1 MGVPCDWWEHTVV
14 SEKVAALRKKIATRR
29 ARPPVSATQK
39 LARRTPAR
47 TFWWWLSFVVV
58 TASGGFFAPAL
69 AMAFSVTEG
78 WDGGGQFAILTLAG
92 LFQGFVLGIGE
103 VIALRRGPLRV
114 PAGRWIFATTVGM
127 GLSWIVALL
136 PGSFA
141 RPDWSNPAV
150 VVGMI
155 VAVLVVILIVPISQ
169 WLILRSRVADAWRWI
184 LVMSIST
191 ALGVGALLSGIVFAA
206 GKTTFIATLAPFVL
220 TGWVGIVLF
229 TVVSGFGVYWMAR
242 EAYTAAEFAAV
253 RAHRKANQSKA
264 TTATKRA
271 AARVAAKA
279 SPVITKAAGRVTAVA
294 KKAGSK
300 TAAAAKKAGSKTA
313 VVAKK
318 AAKSVGARSATANAK
333 AGTKTAKQKPSAKKP
348 SAKVTRQ

>member
-14 SEKVAALRKKIATRR
+14 SEKVAALRKKLATRR
-29 ARPPVSATQK
+29 AVSATER
-39 LARRTPAR
+39 LARRTPGR
-47 TFWWWLSFVVV
+47 TLWWWLSFVVV
-58 TASGGFFAPAL
+58 TASGGFIVPAV

-78 WDGGGQFAILTLAG
+78 WDGGGQFATLTLAG
-92 LFQGFVLGIGE
+92 LFQGLVLGIGE

-114 PAGRWIFATTVGM
+114 PAGRWIFATTVGT
-127 GLSWIVALL
+127 GLTWIVALL

-220 TGWVGIVLF
+220 TGWVGIILF
-229 TVVSGFGVYWMAR
+229 TVVSGLGVYWMAR
-242 EAYTAAEFAAV
+242 EAYTAAETSAV
-253 RAHRKANQSKA
+253 LARRVANESNA

-271 AARVAAKA
+271 AARVGAKA
-279 SPVITKAAGRVTAVA
+279 SPVVKNAASKVTAVA
-294 KKAGSK
+294 KKAGSR
-300 TAAAAKKAGSKTA
+300 TVSAAKKASKGVAARTA
-313 VVAKK
+313 AATAKARAKK
-318 AAKSVGARSATANAK
+318 RPGN
-333 AGTKTAKQKPSAKKP
+333 
-348 SAKVTRQ
+348 

>member
-1 MGVPCDWWEHTVV
+1 MV
-14 SEKVAALRKKIATRR
+14 SEKVAALRKKLATVR
-29 ARPPVSATQK
+29 ARPAISASERI
-39 LARRTPAR
+39 ARRTPAR
-47 TFWWWLSFVVV
+47 TFWWWISFVVV

-92 LFQGFVLGIGE
+92 LFQGLVLGIGE

-127 GLSWIVALL
+127 GLTWIVALL

-155 VAVLVVILIVPISQ
+155 VAVLVVILIVPFAQ

-206 GKTTFIATLAPFVL
+206 GKTTFISTLAPFVL
-220 TGWVGIVLF
+220 SGWVGVVLF
-229 TVVSGFGVYWMAR
+229 TVVSGLGVYWMAR
-242 EAYTAAEFAAV
+242 EAYTAAETEALLARRV
-253 RAHRKANQSKA
+253 ANESKA
-264 TTATKRA
+264 TTATKRV
-271 AARVAAKA
+271 AARVGANA
-279 SPVITKAAGRVTAVA
+279 SPVVKKAASKVTAVA

-300 TAAAAKKAGSKTA
+300 TVSA
-313 VVAKK
+313 AKK
-318 AAKSVGARSATANAK
+318 AAKGVGTRTAAATAK
-333 AGTKTAKQKPSAKKP
+333 ARAKKRP
-348 SAKVTRQ
+348 AK